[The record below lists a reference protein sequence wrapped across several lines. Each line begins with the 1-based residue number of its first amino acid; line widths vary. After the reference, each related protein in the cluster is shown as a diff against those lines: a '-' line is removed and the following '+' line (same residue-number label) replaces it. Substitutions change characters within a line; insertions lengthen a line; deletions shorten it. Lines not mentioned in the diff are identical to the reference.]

1 MAEKNLFDEITDCLK
16 AEALRDSRTPVPEAV
31 LRDFYTDCPRRPKK
45 EAAKPSAPARPVPPA
60 PEISQAAPAKAEAGK
75 APLTVPKTSP
85 SSDPVSSMGWEELAQ
100 TVAECRRCRLCETR
114 TNTVFGEGDTRAR
127 LLFFG
132 EGPGADED
140 MQGRPFVGRAGELLT
155 RMINAMQFQCSE
167 VYIANTVKCRPP
179 GNRNPEPDET
189 AACRAYA
196 ERQIELLS
204 PEVIVV
210 LGAVPFRFLFPN
222 VYGGIRSQRG
232 KWLEYRGIRV
242 MPTYHPAYL
251 LRNPEAKA
259 DVWRDLQEVM
269 AVFGKKHVSQGRR
282 S

>member
-1 MAEKNLFDEITDCLK
+1 MAEKNLLDEITDCLK
-16 AEALRDSRTPVPEAV
+16 DELLREPRAAVPDPV
-31 LRDFYTDCPRRPKK
+31 LRDFYTDYPRPPKK
-45 EAAKPSAPARPVPPA
+45 EAAQPSAAVREQVPEKPRTVPGTEEKKVSPPPPA
-60 PEISQAAPAKAEAGK
+60 ERV
-75 APLTVPKTSP
+75 LF
-85 SSDPVSSMGWEELAQ
+85 SDPAASMGWEELAQ
-100 TVAECRRCRLCETR
+100 TVAECRKCRLCETR
-114 TNTVFGEGDTRAR
+114 TNTVFGEGDTRAP

-155 RMINAMQFQCSE
+155 RMINAMQFQRSE

-189 AACRAYA
+189 EACRPYA

-232 KWLEYRGIRV
+232 RWMEYRGIRV

-251 LRNPEAKA
+251 LRNPAAKA
-259 DVWRDLQEVM
+259 DVWKDLQEVM
-269 AVFGKKHVSQGRR
+269 AVFGKKRVPGRR
-282 S
+282 A

>member
-1 MAEKNLFDEITDCLK
+1 MADKKIFDEITDCLK
-16 AEALRDSRTPVPEAV
+16 AEAMRDSRTPVPESV

-45 EAAKPSAPARPVPPA
+45 ETERAAAPVRETTPVAQERKTVAPRSPA
-60 PEISQAAPAKAEAGK
+60 PQ
-75 APLTVPKTSP
+75 KTI

-114 TNTVFGEGDTRAR
+114 RNTVFGEGDTRAR
-127 LLFFG
+127 LMFFG

-155 RMINAMQFQCSE
+155 RMINAMQFQRSE

-189 AACRAYA
+189 EACRAYA
-196 ERQIELLS
+196 LRQIELLS

-232 KWLEYRGIRV
+232 KWMEYRGIRV

-251 LRNPEAKA
+251 LRTPEAKA
-259 DVWRDLQEVM
+259 DVWKDLQEVM
-269 AVFGKKHVSQGRR
+269 AVFGRKHQPGRR